1 MKSWKSPFRQIAG
14 SLGRRE
20 EQDEQ
25 GQSASIARLRT
36 VMAELKVGDAEYDAR
51 NPVTDED
58 VRVGPVTTATAA
70 KPAVAPKA
78 AAPTP
83 APKPPVAAAPAPAPV
98 PTAPQSAP
106 PASDDPLAEAHR
118 LIAEQRKAAEALLQE
133 ACALED
139 RLKTESV
146 VSQAFEEV
154 DEAQQALNAAASSE
168 QQAKDAARIAA
179 EQRGAIAAERRDAES
194 QVVAARGDVKT
205 AKAKVAELEQKLRD
219 ARQAVEQAISMVG
232 LREARVKECLAKETV
247 SKRDTTET
255 NSRVLA
261 CESARLAAER
271 KLEAARRRAAEMQS
285 QSDSKGVPGIEGVH
299 QLAARIAEQK
309 TAMRNG
315 SQQRAS

>member
-20 EQDEQ
+20 EQDEE

-58 VRVGPVTTATAA
+58 VMVGPVATATAA
-70 KPAVAPKA
+70 KPAAAAVAP
-78 AAPTP
+78 PPP
-83 APKPPVAAAPAPAPV
+83 APPKSAATPAAPAPAP
-98 PTAPQSAP
+98 P
-106 PASDDPLAEAHR
+106 SDDPLAEAHR
-118 LIAEQRKAAEALLQE
+118 LIAEQRKAAEALLRE

-154 DEAQQALNAAASSE
+154 DEAQRALDAAAASE
-168 QQAKDAARIAA
+168 QQAKDAARVAA

-194 QVVAARGDVKT
+194 QVVAARGEVKT
-205 AKAKVAELEQKLRD
+205 AKAKVADLEQKLRD

-232 LREARVKECLAKETV
+232 LREARVKECLAKETA

-285 QSDSKGVPGIEGVH
+285 QTDLKAAPGIEGV
-299 QLAARIAEQK
+299 QLLAARIAEQK
-309 TAMRNG
+309 SAIRNG

>member
-20 EQDEQ
+20 EQDEE

-58 VRVGPVTTATAA
+58 VMVGPVATATAA
-70 KPAVAPKA
+70 KPAAAPKA
-78 AAPTP
+78 AAAPIA
-83 APKPPVAAAPAPAPV
+83 APKAPPVA
-98 PTAPQSAP
+98 P
-106 PASDDPLAEAHR
+106 PADDPLAEAHR
-118 LIAEQRKAAEALLQE
+118 LIAEQRRAAEALLQE

-146 VSQAFEEV
+146 VSQAFGEV
-154 DEAQQALNAAASSE
+154 DEAQRALDAAAASE

-194 QVVAARGDVKT
+194 QVVAARGDVKA

-232 LREARVKECLAKETV
+232 LREARVKECLAKETA

-271 KLEAARRRAAEMQS
+271 KLDAARRRAAEMQS
-285 QSDSKGVPGIEGVH
+285 QTDLKAAPGIEGV
-299 QLAARIAEQK
+299 QLLAARIAEQK
-309 TAMRNG
+309 TAIRNG